1 VEAVRT
7 QVAGGAVTR
16 HGPQRIDDIFAE
28 LLFRRG
34 YARELTAASF
44 AQAWAE
50 AVGPQWAAASR
61 AGQLKR
67 GVLEVFVENSTLLQ
81 ELTFQKQ
88 ALLAALAGRLP
99 EQGIS
104 DLRFRLGAMR

>member
-1 VEAVRT
+1 M
-7 QVAGGAVTR
+7 TR
-16 HGPQRIDDIFAE
+16 NGPQRINDVFSE
-28 LLFRRG
+28 LLARRG

-50 AVGPQWAAASR
+50 AVGPQWAAISR
-61 AGQLKR
+61 AGQVKR

-88 ALLAALAGRLP
+88 TLLASLAGRLP
-99 EQGIS
+99 EQGIR
-104 DLRFRLGAMR
+104 DLRFRLGAMH